1 MADHAGETAVFKRRN
16 YYSHYIT
23 LVAVGPVTRK
33 YNMQEDNRT
42 DGSKPGA
49 SDARDRRCRRN
60 GLPTQPGSTRG
71 VSHVVGVLLM
81 VAVTVLLVTFV
92 GVMAL
97 GFEMPGNQPPQV
109 ATEGSFGLASD
120 GSGTPM
126 VGLTHHS
133 GEKVAVENVRIH
145 ITTDGG
151 TVVKSVPTTGDLSD
165 GTWSAGEDLAVPV
178 ETDDVCHGGEEADVR
193 LVYHNDEGGTYTMA
207 EKTVPLQ
214 ASEFTISGGTAVPE
228 HDYSAKVEVVYT
240 GLTYGAGGPDITEH
254 VEIEIDGSTVH
265 TLSNVNDGDVESY
278 DLAPQDAGDAISVV
292 VEAPPQNTG
301 AGWFGGATRRSTADH
316 GDRVRV
322 LRDSDPA
329 PSVEGMDDQSDVATT
344 LQPYMSG
351 GQITLDD
358 NQAIYL
364 FEMGSSPESDS
375 AYDLQDAVVLVSFTS
390 EAGHPE
396 LVERDGTSRLV
407 CPA

>member
-1 MADHAGETAVFKRRN
+1 
-16 YYSHYIT
+16 
-23 LVAVGPVTRK
+23 
-33 YNMQEDNRT
+33 MQEDNRI
-42 DGSKPGA
+42 DGPQPGA
-49 SDARDRRCRRN
+49 SDAQDRRCRRN

-81 VAVTVLLVTFV
+81 VAVTVLLVAFV

-109 ATEGSFGLASD
+109 ATEGSFGLSSD

-133 GEKVAVENVRIH
+133 GDTVAVENVRIH

-178 ETDDVCHGGEEADVR
+178 ETDDVCHGGEEANVR

-214 ASEFTISGGTAVPE
+214 ASEFEIQGGSVVPE
-228 HDYSAKVEVVYT
+228 HDYNAKVEIVETEYT
-240 GLTYGAGGPDITEH
+240 DGNDIEIQPIVGGDVKSGAFTPISQHTNQEPSQPPYVASDVPGGTAIRVRARSSNTQLSTSWVNSNDAGVGSQVWVRRDGESVPTNAGG
-254 VEIEIDGSTVH
+254 GSQQDLEQTV
-265 TLSNVNDGDVESY
+265 SNYASNGK
-278 DLAPQDAGDAISVV
+278 
-292 VEAPPQNTG
+292 
-301 AGWFGGATRRSTADH
+301 
-316 GDRVRV
+316 
-322 LRDSDPA
+322 
-329 PSVEGMDDQSDVATT
+329 
-344 LQPYMSG
+344 
-351 GQITLDD
+351 ITLDS
-358 NQAIYL
+358 NQALYMYEL
-364 FEMGSSPESDS
+364 YTDNPTSQWYE
-375 AYDLQDAVVLVSFTS
+375 YQDAVVLVSFTS
-390 EAGHPE
+390 ATGHPE